1 MILIDT
7 FMVIRRCYA
16 RMDFLKNEK
25 GVPTGMEFGTL
36 RIAESL
42 QKKYPGQEIV
52 FCLDSKKSWR
62 KEKYPFYKADRE
74 KKQRENFKGSDEQ
87 YKETQ
92 SAYYKRLGIFL
103 RFLREAYVT
112 AEAVCF
118 EADDIMHA
126 LSRPDESRPWYPD
139 EHHYIYTNDHD
150 LHQSV
155 SDNVTVLR
163 SFKSIIYTWDMRKVE
178 MTYGVPPK
186 YLAEFFAFVGDK
198 VDNIPGVPRIR
209 RSFLAKLINWC
220 HDRGLAQGQ
229 MLREIASAEW
239 PPVMKEDVKYH
250 IYSDQ
255 WSKNYDLISLRNV
268 VPGLKVGQPKDSEFV
283 REKLQEWSIYS
294 LNISKRFGVQRDL
307 SNEEF

>member
-16 RMDFLKNEK
+16 RMDFLKNEN

-52 FCLDSKKSWR
+52 FCLDSKSSWR
-62 KEKYPFYKADRE
+62 KEKYPWYKADRE
-74 KKQRENFKGSDEQ
+74 KINRENFKGSDER
-87 YKETQ
+87 YKAEQ
-92 SAYYKRLGIFL
+92 NIYHKRLNVFL

-112 AEAVCF
+112 AEAEGF
-118 EADDIMHA
+118 EADDVMHA
-126 LSRPDESRPWYPD
+126 VA
-139 EHHYIYTNDHD
+139 HGNKGTHYIYTNDHD

-155 SDNVTVLR
+155 NESVTVLR
-163 SFKSIIYTWDMRKVE
+163 SFKSILYTWDAQKVKQ
-178 MTYGVPPK
+178 TYGVPPK

-220 HDRGLAQGQ
+220 QDQGFNQ
-229 MLREIASAEW
+229 EKMLKEIADADWSGKMHA
-239 PPVMKEDVKYH
+239 DVKKH
-250 IYSDQ
+250 IDSGQ
-255 WSKNYDLISLRNV
+255 WAKNYDLIKLPTKLACLNFRY
-268 VPGLKVGQPKDSEFV
+268 PAEAEQDFV
-283 REKLQEWSIYS
+283 KEKLQEWSIYS
-294 LNISKRFGVQRDL
+294 LNISKRLGVQRDL
-307 SNEEF
+307 SEEEF